1 MGHLRNY
8 FLRIVSVLVFLSPL
22 SSNAACSFTDKKVSF
37 SDGSS
42 ACLNE
47 FSFLNIKGLM
57 KSIPN
62 ESYASKA
69 NKQTTFAIAVTAQ
82 PMLCPF
88 EQSMQWNWSGA
99 DGSKALNSCETKMNA
114 AVQTL
119 GKSRDVMSCKCE
131 VLIDNGKVKMTR
143 TEFEQKTKQYE
154 KQISLGL
161 RAIQVAEGEP
171 KITSEREAEAVRV
184 AEFKKLEDEKL
195 IAMKALEAE
204 AVRLAELKKREDEK
218 LIAMKASE
226 AEAVRLAELKKREDE
241 KLIAMKERAD
251 REEAQRKNNA
261 PTKVFASRKALLFG
275 NDSYK
280 YANKLDNARQDA
292 NSMATELKSFGY
304 EVTLKLDQTQK
315 EMQAALREFREKIN
329 EGDEVLFYFSGHA
342 VEIDGK
348 NYLTPID
355 TIGMNAGQLADDSID
370 LKFNVLDPLSRKKVK
385 LTLALIDACRDNPFL
400 KNASTRSSSGSKGL
414 APTTPAVGQLI
425 VYSAGSGQTALDR
438 LGPDDTS
445 KNGLFTRVFLQE
457 MKKVDLSI
465 DRVIRNVRAEVVRL
479 ARTIG
484 HDQVPAIYD
493 EVVGDFYFRK

>member
-1 MGHLRNY
+1 MGHLKNY

-184 AEFKKLEDEKL
+184 AEFKKLEDGKL
-195 IAMKALEAE
+195 IAMKAL
-204 AVRLAELKKREDEK
+204 
-218 LIAMKASE
+218 E

-484 HDQVPAIYD
+484 HEQVPAIYD
-493 EVVGDFYFRK
+493 EVVGDFYFGK